1 MTGGPRTARDVLTPP
16 RPRGW
21 TQRAD
26 WLATQQRQRSID
38 LAQCHGPQA
47 AAMIAE
53 MARAY
58 CAGAYA
64 AVIVLAQA
72 VLDAEMAARVATTDL
87 PLLDRNYTWLRQ
99 YRNKLAHGVN
109 DDGEINLTLSID
121 AVGEDQPAMD
131 RDARRAIILVF
142 EAVFDPPG

>member
-1 MTGGPRTARDVLTPP
+1 
-16 RPRGW
+16 
-21 TQRAD
+21 
-26 WLATQQRQRSID
+26 
-38 LAQCHGPQA
+38 
-47 AAMIAE
+47 MIAE

-121 AVGEDQPAMD
+121 AVGEDQPEMD